1 MPLCVA
7 RCADPRSLVALVALL
22 LAGEAFAQT
31 DNRDALIDELHRR
44 IEVLEKRL
52 EEKPPAP
59 PVAAP
64 AVPKPAP
71 KPAAS
76 EEAGR
81 QDEGARALE
90 RTLARTGGLV
100 LPKGAFELE
109 PRLEYAYR
117 GFEGLRIVTA
127 GGISQIAPQDISR
140 TEIEASLALRVGL
153 PWSMQVEIRVP
164 YVWAYEDRAT
174 FGASRQSE
182 HVSGLG
188 DIEVAL
194 AKQFLDE
201 RRGRPALLGSL
212 SWKSTTGDHELGR
225 LSPGSGFPQLQAAL
239 TAVLRQD
246 PLVFLGTVSYAY
258 VGERERSGTDVDP
271 GDAIGI
277 KVGALLAASPETSL
291 RAAFD
296 FTRSGRAR
304 VGDTPP
310 VAGSDATVGILEIG
324 LATLLTAK
332 TLLDVEL
339 GIGVTPD
346 APDFRVRLAL
356 PIRF

>member
-7 RCADPRSLVALVALL
+7 RCADPRSLVALLSL
-22 LAGEAFAQT
+22 MLAGEAFAQA
-31 DNRDALIDELHRR
+31 DPRDALIDELRR
-44 IEVLEKRL
+44 RVEVLEKRL
-52 EEKPPAP
+52 EEKPPQP
-59 PVAAP
+59 PPPPPAA
-64 AVPKPAP
+64 PKPAP

-81 QDEGARALE
+81 TDEGARALE

-100 LPKGAFELE
+100 LPKGTFEFE
-109 PRLEYAYR
+109 PRLQYAYR
-117 GFEGLRIVTA
+117 GFEGLRIVTVD
-127 GGISQIAPQDISR
+127 GIAQIAPQDISR
-140 TEIEASLALRVGL
+140 NHLEASLALRAGL
-153 PWSMQVEIRVP
+153 PWSMQAEIRVP

-174 FGASRQSE
+174 LSASRESE
-182 HVSGLG
+182 RTSGLG
-188 DIEVAL
+188 DIELAL
-194 AKQFLDE
+194 TTQFLDE

-212 SWKSTTGDHELGR
+212 NWKSATGDHELGR

-239 TAVLRQD
+239 TAVMRQD

-258 VGERERSGTDVDP
+258 VFERERGGTDVDP
-271 GDAIGI
+271 GDSIGL
-277 KVGALLAASPETSL
+277 KVGSILAASPETSL

-304 VGDTPP
+304 VGGSSA
-310 VAGSDATVGILEIG
+310 AGTDATVGILEIG
-324 LATLLTAK
+324 LATLLTARS
-332 TLLDVEL
+332 LLDVEL